1 MGDNAEIQIIF
12 PERVNQAVWQVGSVK
27 DLLNNQTVFG
37 TKEAFSGVILILF
50 ALLQRKQ
57 GY

>member
-50 ALLQRKQ
+50 ALLQRQQ

>member
-37 TKEAFSGVILILF
+37 TNRYYIIINKF
-50 ALLQRKQ
+50 
-57 GY
+57 